1 MLTGLVGGVLLTSG
15 LLGGLGYWQYQ
26 RLSAQNSRLS
36 QQVKKLE
43 WRNQNL
49 NTSQS
54 ALSEELTQLKQQH
67 ERAYDQT
74 LNTLLEAADTA
85 GIRALYETGLKAW
98 EAKDVP
104 NAYFA
109 LSQVHKFRPDYAE
122 MNKRYPPVQKAYAE
136 HQQRQRDKDRDE
148 SYARGLD
155 AQRKQDFAQART
167 AFQRVL
173 TLQPGYKDTD
183 KRLKQVSQA
192 LATLQQTKDQ
202 AQKKQWLE
210 ATYKLGLEAQKLGR
224 YAQAK
229 MAFEGIVSDAPG
241 YKDSAQ
247 RLKSVSTQLAKV
259 AALNPGLGNP
269 AAGQPNN
276 CFAQGASLANC
287 ARSGNPGQC
296 TQMAASSLAACKNH
310 PDFKRG
316 MQSVNGGQTALSE
329 PDDLP
334 GMPGMTDNDTGVA
347 DNLSLLKSFPDYLK
361 NL

>member
-1 MLTGLVGGVLLTSG
+1 MLTGLLGGTLLTGGV
-15 LLGGLGYWQYQ
+15 LGGLGYWQYK

-36 QQVKKLE
+36 QQVKRLE

-54 ALSEELTQLKQQH
+54 ALSEELERLKQQH

-109 LSQVHKFRPDYAE
+109 LSQVHKLKPDYAE

-136 HQQRQRDKDRDE
+136 HQQRQRDKERDE
-148 SYARGLD
+148 TYAKGLD

-173 TLQPGYKDTD
+173 ALQPGYKDAD

-192 LATLQQTKDQ
+192 LATQQQAKDQ

-247 RLKSVSTQLAKV
+247 RLKSVSTQLAKA
-259 AALNPGLGNP
+259 AALNPGLATSGG
-269 AAGQPNN
+269 AAGN
-276 CFAQGASLANC
+276 CYSQGVLLANC

-296 TQMAASSLAACKNH
+296 TEMAATSLAACKNH

-334 GMPGMTDNDTGVA
+334 GLPGPDTGAA